1 MRLYKLSATFL
12 YESVMQGINIADI

>member
-1 MRLYKLSATFL
+1 MWLYKLSASFL

>member
-1 MRLYKLSATFL
+1 MWLYKLSAYFL